1 MAGSD
6 SGTRVHVQVLV
17 LAGLTVTLFAAAGLV
32 PVIGVL
38 VSLLAPTPILLVALR
53 YGWRKGLLAVGLSSF
68 CLALLFGSLQS
79 LLFMAEY
86 GVMALALA
94 EAIRRRWSVEKA
106 IALSTIAPFL
116 ASGLL
121 LTSLLSSPEF
131 DIHALKQHLAENL
144 DQALRRY
151 VTESDQAV
159 KSDLQVYIREAFGLI
174 VQTLPALFLLSTAA
188 AAFLNYSVTR
198 LVWRRIEGPSLFP
211 NMSLAEWQAPEACV
225 WVLIGSGVAYFL
237 PTAALQTLGL
247 NLLLL
252 VGCLYLLQ
260 GLAIL
265 THYLH
270 KIAVPPILRGL
281 AYTILLIQPLLLVG
295 VAAFGLFD
303 LWLDFRR
310 TRNKREES
318 S

>member
-1 MAGSD
+1 
-6 SGTRVHVQVLV
+6 
-17 LAGLTVTLFAAAGLV
+17 
-32 PVIGVL
+32 
-38 VSLLAPTPILLVALR
+38 
-53 YGWRKGLLAVGLSSF
+53 
-68 CLALLFGSLQS
+68 
-79 LLFMAEY
+79 
-86 GVMALALA
+86 MALALA

-106 IALSTIAPFL
+106 IALSTIVPFM

-121 LTSLLSSPEF
+121 LSSLLTSPEF
-131 DIHALKQHLAENL
+131 DVHALTQHLEENL

-151 VTESDQAV
+151 VTESDQAA
-159 KSDLQVYIREAFGLI
+159 KSDLQAYIREAFSLI
-174 VQTLPALFLLSTAA
+174 VRTLPALFLLSTAA
-188 AAFLNYSVTR
+188 TAFLNYSVTR

-211 NMSLAEWQAPEACV
+211 ATSLAEWQAPEACV
-225 WVLIGSGVAYFL
+225 WALIGSGLAYFL
-237 PTAALQTLGL
+237 PAPSLQTLGL

-270 KIAVPPILRGL
+270 KIAVPPILRSL
-281 AYTILLIQPLLLVG
+281 AYVILVIQPLLLVG

-310 TRNKREES
+310 IHNKREES